1 MLGATA
7 CSENEESKKDTEDP
21 SSAVTTTA
29 ADDSKYPSEP
39 DSSSAVTTT
48 TADNN
53 KDPSEPDD
61 SSETKPEASS
71 DITPAL
77 WKLET
82 ESGKTVY
89 FMGSMHALPESAYPF
104 PEAIMNAY
112 ESADAVAFECDTLA
126 YANDLN
132 AQMETAEM
140 MTYSDGTTI
149 KDHIDAEVYKELV
162 DKLKGWNLYMSAYD
176 YFKPAMW
183 QSIID
188 EYLLSKTDLDSEK
201 GFDTYFLN
209 KCKEDSKDIIEI
221 ESVEF
226 QLNMMFSFSDKINSL
241 IMESYAT
248 TSEEDYISQLNDL
261 YDAWSEGDIDRIAE
275 ADEIDESEFTEE
287 ELAAYNDYNKQ
298 MLDDRNVTMANKL
311 IELSK
316 GDRNVFYMV
325 GAAHFP
331 GEKGILKLLDDAG
344 VKYERV
350 DY

>member
-1 MLGATA
+1 MKKNKTRFLALVLSALMLGATA
-7 CSENEESKKDTEDP
+7 CSKNEESKKDTE
-21 SSAVTTTA
+21 
-29 ADDSKYPSEP
+29 KP

-48 TADNN
+48 TADDN
-53 KDPSEPDD
+53 KDSSEPED
-61 SSETKPEASS
+61 SSETKQETPS

-112 ESADAVAFECDTLA
+112 ESSDAVAFECDTVA
-126 YANDLN
+126 YMSDLN
-132 AQMETAEM
+132 AQMEMAEM
-140 MTYSDGTTI
+140 ATYSDGTTI
-149 KDHIDAEVYKELV
+149 KDHIDAEIYKELV

-188 EYLLSKTDLDSEK
+188 EYLLSKTGLDASK

-209 KCKEDSKDIIEI
+209 KCKEDNKEIIEV

-226 QLNMMFSFSDKINSL
+226 QLNMMFGFSDTINNL
-241 IMESYAT
+241 LMESYAT
-248 TSEEDYISQLNDL
+248 TTTEEDYVSQLNDL
-261 YDAWSEGDIDRIAE
+261 YDAWSEGDIDKVAE
-275 ADEIDESEFTEE
+275 SDEIDESEFTEE
-287 ELAAYNDYNKQ
+287 EIAAYNDYNKQ

-316 GDRNVFYMV
+316 GDKNVFFIV
-325 GAAHFP
+325 GAAHYP
-331 GEKGILKLLDDAG
+331 GDKGILKLLDDAG
-344 VKYERV
+344 VKYERI